1 MYDALFIMLS
11 MFKINCKKRLG
22 NTPSP
27 CKILNKCLQIMP
39 PSMTESLGA
48 SKRPTALYKT
58 NVPNKC
64 TILCIIRELTTIKV
78 YESIL
83 C

>member
-11 MFKINCKKRLG
+11 MFKIKCKKRLG

-39 PSMTESLGA
+39 LSMTESLGA

-58 NVPNKC
+58 NVPFC
-64 TILCIIRELTTIKV
+64 A
-78 YESIL
+78 S
-83 C
+83 